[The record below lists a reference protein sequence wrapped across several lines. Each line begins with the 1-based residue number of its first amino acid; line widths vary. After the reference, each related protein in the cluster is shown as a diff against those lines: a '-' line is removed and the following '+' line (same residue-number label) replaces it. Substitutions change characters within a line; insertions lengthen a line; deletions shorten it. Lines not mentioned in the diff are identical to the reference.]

1 MKKLLIILAA
11 ILVLLAFLLQ
21 PVSRIPYEQT
31 SHFAEWQQ
39 LKEELDFPNP
49 HVGESW
55 QVGWAKANITPSKPE
70 MLIGYKV
77 RGPHEG
83 VLDSLYLHALYVST
97 GTSSVAIV
105 NLDLLMVPSS
115 LPFLVNERLKS
126 LGIDVPIYW
135 SATHTHSGFGGWEKG
150 WVNRFITGKFDDK
163 GLIRLSDMA
172 AEAIAEAMV
181 TAYPARIQYLQKT
194 AGGMVENRISRDTV
208 NVENQIRAL
217 IIERVDGSSGI
228 WTSFSAHPTMVHK
241 DIHRFSADYPGAL
254 RSRLEDSFDF
264 AMFSAG
270 MVGSQRPFEAKDANQ
285 YGAQLAEILLHDIEG
300 VVELNPFLG
309 YEKLQIPIPL
319 PSPRLSKNLRLRPW
333 VFKAAMSELHAD
345 VDVLR
350 LGSLVLMSVPADF
363 AGELAVHYS
372 FHEAA
377 KSSGIQLMITGFNG
391 SYVGYLTAS
400 KHFDTSDKEEIR
412 TLNWLGYQSGDYVAR
427 VILDL
432 LKLPSLVEIHEQ

>member
-1 MKKLLIILAA
+1 LKKLLFILAA

-21 PVSRIPYEQT
+21 PVSRIPFDQT

-39 LKEELDFPNP
+39 LKKSIEIPTLQT
-49 HVGESW
+49 GESW
-55 QVGWAKANITPSKPE
+55 QVGWAKANITPSRPE

-77 RGPHEG
+77 RGPQEG
-83 VLDSLYLHALYVST
+83 VLDSLFLHALYLSA
-97 GTSSVAIV
+97 GNSSVAVV

-115 LPFLVNERLKS
+115 LPSLVNERLKS
-126 LGIDVPIYW
+126 LGMDVPIYW

-150 WVNRFITGKFDDK
+150 WVNRFITGKFDEK
-163 GLIRLSDMA
+163 VLIRLSDLVV
-172 AEAIAEAMV
+172 EAISEAIF
-181 TAYPARIQYLQKT
+181 TAGPARIQYLQKT

-208 NVENQIRAL
+208 NVDNQIRTL
-217 IIERVDGSSGI
+217 IIEREDGSRGI

-241 DIHRFSADYPGAL
+241 DIHSFSADYPGAL
-254 RSRLEDSFDF
+254 RSKLEASFDF

-270 MVGSQRPFEAKDANQ
+270 MVGSQRPFEAHDAMQ
-285 YGAQLAEILLHDIEG
+285 YGAQLAEILLHDMEG
-300 VVELNPFLG
+300 VVELNPALG
-309 YEKLQIPIPL
+309 YEKLRIPIPL
-319 PSPRLSKNLRLRPW
+319 PSPRLSKNVMLRPW
-333 VFKAAMSELHAD
+333 VFKAAMGELNAD

-372 FHEAA
+372 FNEAA
-377 KSSGIQLMITGFNG
+377 KSSGLQLMITGFNG

-427 VILDL
+427 VVLDL
-432 LKLPSLVEIHEQ
+432 LKLHSLVEIHEQ